1 MIRDKNNTETTVH
14 HRSTNNSTDL
24 KWTSY
29 APKKWKMG
37 TLQTVRRVYDIF
49 STNEHLQNEL
59 CHFLLLQYKGKRADN
74 VIKSMKKTIHKLLPE
89 TVNTQITY
97 TGRKLSTYFQIKDKI
112 NLITSMTWCIIQSAL
127 VSYVTKIM

>member
-29 APKKWKMG
+29 APNKWKMG

-59 CHFLLLQYKGKRADN
+59 CHFLFLQYKGKRADN

-89 TVNTQITY
+89 TVNTQIAY
-97 TGRKLSTYFQIKDKI
+97 TGRKLSNYFQIKDKI
-112 NLITSMTWCIIQSAL
+112 NLITSMTWCIIQSTL
-127 VSYVTKIM
+127 VS